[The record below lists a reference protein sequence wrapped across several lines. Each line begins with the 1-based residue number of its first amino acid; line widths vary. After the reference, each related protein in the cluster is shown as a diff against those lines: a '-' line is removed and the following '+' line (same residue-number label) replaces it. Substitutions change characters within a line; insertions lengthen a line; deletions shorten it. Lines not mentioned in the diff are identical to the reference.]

1 MKAEGVKTGTRLIK
15 MPSSNFMR
23 PRPQNKSLGISLIVN
38 EYGVTCLKYKDVRK
52 RVKRIRMIAKN

>member
-1 MKAEGVKTGTRLIK
+1 MKVERVKTGTGLIK
-15 MPSSNFMR
+15 MPSSNFVR

-38 EYGVTCLKYKDVRK
+38 EYELTCLKYKEVRK